1 MRGYKR
7 AGFGDNGYAESA
19 GMQESQQTVW
29 KKISVFYALTL
40 ACSVP
45 FYWLILRSSL
55 GAGGGFYATGIMWCP
70 ALAALITKRFFGE
83 SVNDFGWKWGENRF
97 QAWSYLL
104 PLAYAFPVYLIVWL
118 SGLGGFPNAEFVGK
132 TAESLGWAGASTS
145 TVILGYVALS
155 ATIGVLIST
164 SRALGEEIGWRGF
177 LVPELAKVM
186 PFRGVGLLSG
196 IMWAAW
202 HYPVLIFGDYNAGTP
217 AWFGL
222 SCFTIQ
228 VIAVSFIAAHLRL
241 VSGSLWTGAILHA
254 SHNRFIQGV
263 FTPLTIPTSTTPYVI
278 DEFGVGMVVT
288 TVIAALIVTYRGA
301 RSRPG
306 TTT

>member
-1 MRGYKR
+1 MVPRPRR
-7 AGFGDNGYAESA
+7 ARSR
-19 GMQESQQTVW
+19 
-29 KKISVFYALTL
+29 SVSF
-40 ACSVP
+40 
-45 FYWLILRSSL
+45 R
-55 GAGGGFYATGIMWCP
+55 
-70 ALAALITKRFFGE
+70 E
-83 SVNDFGWKWGENRF
+83 SVNDLGWKWGENRF
-97 QAWSYLL
+97 QLQSYLL
-104 PLAYAFPVYLIVWL
+104 PLAYALPVYLVVWL
-118 SGLGGFPNAEFVGK
+118 TGLGGFPNAEFVTK
-132 TAESLGWAGASTS
+132 TAASMGWPGASTT

-186 PFRGVGLLSG
+186 PFGGVGLLSG

-222 SCFTIQ
+222 SCFTIM
-228 VIAVSFIAAHLRL
+228 VIACSYIAAHLRL

-263 FTPLTIPTSTTPYVI
+263 FTPLTVNNTKTPYVI
-278 DEFGVGMVVT
+278 DEFGVGLVVT
-288 TVIAALIVTYRGA
+288 TVIAAIIVCYRGA
-301 RSRPG
+301 KARAAAAAA
-306 TTT
+306 

>member
-1 MRGYKR
+1 MP
-7 AGFGDNGYAESA
+7 ESRDR
-19 GMQESQQTVW
+19 VW
-29 KKISVFYALTL
+29 KRIAVFYGLTL
-40 ACSVP
+40 ACSSI

-55 GAGGGFYATGIMWCP
+55 TAGGGFFVSGIMWCP
-70 ALAALITKRFFGE
+70 AVAALATKRIFRE
-83 SVNDFGWKWGENRF
+83 DVNDLGWKWGEPRF
-97 QAWSYLL
+97 QLQSYLL
-104 PLAYAFPVYLIVWL
+104 PLAYALPVYLLVWM
-118 SGLGGFPNAEFVGK
+118 SGLGGFPNMEFVGK
-132 TAESLGWAGASTS
+132 TAESMGWTGASTA

-164 SRALGEEIGWRGF
+164 SRALGEEIGWRGL
-177 LVPELAKVM
+177 LVPELAKVL

-196 IMWAAW
+196 VMWAAW

-222 SCFTIQ
+222 TCFTIQ

-241 VSGSLWTGAILHA
+241 ISGSLWTGAILHA

-263 FTPLTIPTSTTPYVI
+263 FTPLTVPNNTTPYVI

-288 TVIAALIVTYRGA
+288 TVIVAIIVTYRGA
-301 RSRPG
+301 GARAVAAV
-306 TTT
+306 